1 MFPNLKMFKINK
13 LYFLIFLAFVFSC
26 SINNRIRNK
35 NQLLKSEIL
44 RWQNYRIDGIAEINY
59 KSFRFRKDIQILKN
73 EKSLR
78 ITLFDSGIFGLSPS
92 PFFNLYADS
101 TIVTTTFM
109 GKKSDYS
116 RLNKNINLSSFLTI
130 DLSRKNI
137 EDIINIGK
145 LHRGQS
151 TIFFNQEMR
160 ITKIKLGCYN
170 VEVDFN
176 YSSEKLISIK
186 FKKDNKNIGN
196 IRIDR
201 ITSKKNINI
210 ENTVS

>member
-1 MFPNLKMFKINK
+1 
-13 LYFLIFLAFVFSC
+13 
-26 SINNRIRNK
+26 
-35 NQLLKSEIL
+35 
-44 RWQNYRIDGIAEINY
+44 
-59 KSFRFRKDIQILKN
+59 
-73 EKSLR
+73 
-78 ITLFDSGIFGLSPS
+78 
-92 PFFNLYADS
+92 
-101 TIVTTTFM
+101 M

-160 ITKIKLGCYN
+160 ITKIKLGSYN